1 MSVVGWVET
10 LVWNTNRCFFTNP
23 SLVSRPSFLAL
34 PCSYSAP
41 SEVYQDLLSSQLAL
55 YREVNIRYMIGVR
68 WLRFLAEE
76 KLGRLNES
84 RGRLCF
90 YKNSSNDDSD
100 RNHVGWRFHGSVKEI
115 CIWRL
120 SAASRPIHI
129 GRVLLRRTKK
139 KSGTTKLQ
147 IYNN

>member
-23 SLVSRPSFLAL
+23 SLVSRSSFLAP

-68 WLRFLAEE
+68 
-76 KLGRLNES
+76 
-84 RGRLCF
+84 
-90 YKNSSNDDSD
+90 
-100 RNHVGWRFHGSVKEI
+100 
-115 CIWRL
+115 
-120 SAASRPIHI
+120 
-129 GRVLLRRTKK
+129 
-139 KSGTTKLQ
+139 
-147 IYNN
+147 